1 MHKFVCPFNEISSND
16 LKKRGHFASLSAP
29 YGLNFSSPIKF
40 DVHPTVRHC
49 HRQFGWPQPC
59 PCPYPRSHSHP
70 YPCPLPC
77 TRRIGKD
84 ELWGWVQVAPATPI
98 TPVKVKLRGTAEPE
112 FAAGAGV
119 VVSAA
124 GVAEMPYSWP
134 WPWPW
139 PWPVHSVF
147 RIPYFVFCISGPTHS
162 ARTKVSGKFGN
173 AVTWCRWRY
182 VGWVRISM
190 QAH

>member
-1 MHKFVCPFNEISSND
+1 MFFPISWQKRERLLFYLPFR
-16 LKKRGHFASLSAP
+16 LKCLTPSRTD
-29 YGLNFSSPIKF
+29 I
-40 DVHPTVRHC
+40 HPTVRHC

-59 PCPYPRSHSHP
+59 PYPRSHSHP
-70 YPCPLPC
+70 CPCPLPC

-139 PWPVHSVF
+139 PVHSVF

-182 VGWVRISM
+182 DGWVRISM